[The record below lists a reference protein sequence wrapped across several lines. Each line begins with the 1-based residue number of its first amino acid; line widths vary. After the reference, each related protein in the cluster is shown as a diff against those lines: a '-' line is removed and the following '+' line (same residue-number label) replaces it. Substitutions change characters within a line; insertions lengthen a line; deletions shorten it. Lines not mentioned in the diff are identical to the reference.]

1 MKYRVRII
9 VTEKYTTWVDAK
21 DNHAAEEIALKQ
33 FNNGELF
40 ADIEHIDLAIVDVD
54 DGGDTDG

>member
-1 MKYRVRII
+1 MKYNVRII
-9 VTEKYTTWVDAK
+9 VTGKYTTWVEAA
-21 DNHAAEEIALKQ
+21 DNHAAEELALKQ

-40 ADIEHIDLAIVDVD
+40 ADIEHIDAAIIDVD